1 MGERY
6 KAARVRETRFIMSFD
21 VPRLNKRL
29 FLLLGLFIVLNFLDA
44 FTTLLAIR
52 AGPAFM
58 ELNPIAAGLFG
69 LNFPGF
75 SLALT
80 LKYLPVVPLSYVTFL
95 KNSESHPVAFRIVKV
110 SAFVALVAADIFLL
124 IVVGSNVRTL
134 LAYYY

>member
-1 MGERY
+1 MRKGYRE
-6 KAARVRETRFIMSFD
+6 ARARETRFIMSFD
-21 VPRLNKRL
+21 VPRLNSRL
-29 FLLLGLFIVLNFLDA
+29 YLLLGLFIILNFLDA

-69 LNFPGF
+69 MSFPGF
-75 SLALT
+75 SVALT

-95 KNSESHPVAFRIVKV
+95 KGSESHPMAFRIVKV

-124 IVVGSNVRTL
+124 VVVGSNVRTL

>member
-1 MGERY
+1 MRERY
-6 KAARVRETRFIMSFD
+6 KEARVRETRFIMSFD
-21 VPRLNKRL
+21 VSKLNRRL

-44 FTTLLAIR
+44 FTTLMAIR

-75 SLALT
+75 SVALT
-80 LKYLPVVPLSYVTFL
+80 LKFLPVLPLSYVTFL
-95 KNSESHPVAFRIVKV
+95 KGSESHPMAFRIVKV
-110 SAFVALVAADIFLL
+110 SGFVALVAADIFLL
-124 IVVGSNVRTL
+124 VVVGSNVRTL